1 VDNKTTP
8 ILAMIVGG
16 GLIALASFM
25 PQATSN
31 TGTKNY
37 LEGTVLLC
45 VHEKQRPKINEV
57 IAIREAPD
65 FVKANAFI
73 GFRVLDVDDVVAVV
87 AAAQEAKVEPP
98 FLAAGKVVNDQ
109 VTELIKVVPWIND
122 MEDIL
127 K

>member
-1 VDNKTTP
+1 MDNKTAP

-31 TGTKNY
+31 IVAKDD
-37 LEGTVLLC
+37 LAGTVLLC
-45 VHEKQRPKINEV
+45 VHEKQRPTVDET
-57 IAIREAPD
+57 IAIREAPE
-65 FVKANAFI
+65 FVKANGFI
-73 GFRVLDVDDVVAVV
+73 GFRVLDVDDVDSVV

-109 VTELIKVVPWIND
+109 VVELVKVVPWVND